1 MNIRKNVDYSEMYAA
16 LDQIMTVQMPQMEL
30 YSEIGRVVCHRTE
43 KGVAVAAADYLS
55 EHYPDVKGFS
65 PRNIRRM
72 RDFYRSYEN
81 QPALLSLAMK
91 IGWTQNVVILEA
103 NLSMELRGWYI
114 KASKQ
119 FGWSKAELTE
129 KIATN
134 AHEMIVLSIDEEVW
148 YIAEQENI
156 YDQKKV
162 GHYKRKENKIRH
174 LIEKVRCRGKAK
186 KVGRRRWPVVWSL
199 VANATLSTAFWERTS
214 IVRKTIGIQWIS
226 I

>member
-43 KGVAVAAADYLS
+43 KGVAIASADYLS

-103 NLSMELRGWYI
+103 DLSMELREWYL
-114 KASKQ
+114 KASLQ
-119 FGWSKAELTE
+119 FGWSKAELMVHIASSSHE
-129 KIATN
+129 KIMLDFEQKVCDNEAVSNNRPVTN
-134 AHEMIVLSIDEEVW
+134 RAYSAANVFQAIFYSHSHRNSLRRTAVYPSLLNRP
-148 YIAEQENI
+148 IAFM
-156 YDQKKV
+156 
-162 GHYKRKENKIRH
+162 
-174 LIEKVRCRGKAK
+174 RC
-186 KVGRRRWPVVWSL
+186 
-199 VANATLSTAFWERTS
+199 
-214 IVRKTIGIQWIS
+214 
-226 I
+226 

>member
-103 NLSMELRGWYI
+103 DLSMELREWYL
-114 KASKQ
+114 KASLQ
-119 FGWSKAELTE
+119 FGWSKAELMVHIASSSHE
-129 KIATN
+129 KIMLDFEQKVCDNEAISNNRPVTN
-134 AHEMIVLSIDEEVW
+134 RAYSAANVFQAIFYSHSHRNSLRRTAVYPSLLNRP
-148 YIAEQENI
+148 IAFM
-156 YDQKKV
+156 
-162 GHYKRKENKIRH
+162 
-174 LIEKVRCRGKAK
+174 RC
-186 KVGRRRWPVVWSL
+186 
-199 VANATLSTAFWERTS
+199 
-214 IVRKTIGIQWIS
+214 
-226 I
+226 

>member
-103 NLSMELRGWYI
+103 DLSMELREWYL
-114 KASKQ
+114 KASLQ
-119 FGWSKAELTE
+119 FGWSKAELMVHIASSSHE
-129 KIATN
+129 KIMLDFEQKVCDNEAVSNNRPVTN
-134 AHEMIVLSIDEEVW
+134 RAYSAANVFQAIFYSHSHRNSLRRTAVYPSLLNRP
-148 YIAEQENI
+148 IAFM
-156 YDQKKV
+156 
-162 GHYKRKENKIRH
+162 
-174 LIEKVRCRGKAK
+174 RC
-186 KVGRRRWPVVWSL
+186 
-199 VANATLSTAFWERTS
+199 
-214 IVRKTIGIQWIS
+214 
-226 I
+226 

>member
-1 MNIRKNVDYSEMYAA
+1 MNIRKNVDHSEMYAA

-103 NLSMELRGWYI
+103 DLSMELREWYL
-114 KASKQ
+114 KASLQ
-119 FGWSKAELTE
+119 FGWSKAELMVHIASSSHE
-129 KIATN
+129 KIMLDFEQKVCDNEAVSNNRPVTN
-134 AHEMIVLSIDEEVW
+134 RAYSAANVFQAIFYSHSHRNSLRRTAVYPSLLNRP
-148 YIAEQENI
+148 IAFM
-156 YDQKKV
+156 
-162 GHYKRKENKIRH
+162 
-174 LIEKVRCRGKAK
+174 RC
-186 KVGRRRWPVVWSL
+186 
-199 VANATLSTAFWERTS
+199 
-214 IVRKTIGIQWIS
+214 
-226 I
+226 